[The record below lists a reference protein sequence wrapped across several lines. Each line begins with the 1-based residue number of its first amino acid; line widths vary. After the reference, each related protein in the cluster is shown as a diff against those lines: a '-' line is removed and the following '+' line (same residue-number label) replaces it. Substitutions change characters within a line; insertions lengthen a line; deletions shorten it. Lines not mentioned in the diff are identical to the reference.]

1 MEFIHIADVHLGV
14 NDGWRQETD
23 GLYKGTTLAFCQV
36 IERCRQEHID
46 ILFVAG
52 DLFHRPPS
60 IRDLRF
66 VIDRFN
72 RLTQTLVVLIAG
84 NHDHIEAG
92 SAWLQVSLPKHVVF
106 FAEEKI
112 AMCELDKWRLRI
124 YGSSFLQETDERR
137 LPGSRLR
144 LQQGFHHI
152 LVGHGG
158 DSEHHPF
165 LREDLHKFTYVAL
178 GHLHQMKQLTP
189 TAFYAGS
196 PAAVYKSEDWQ
207 HGYIRGSLD
216 IDSGQLQAA
225 FVPLS
230 VEREQPEQV
239 PQPESMSQPEPMSQ
253 PERTMCSEQM
263 PQPTMSA
270 LEEEFRRLCAELPIG
285 RRTAVLEL
293 GLTALQRAGE
303 EENDAD

>member
-14 NDGWRQETD
+14 NETWRQEAVAINE
-23 GLYKGTTLAFCQV
+23 GTTRAFMQV

-72 RLTQTLVVLIAG
+72 RLSETLVVLIAG

-92 SAWLQVSLPKHVVF
+92 SAWLQVTFPKHVIF
-106 FAEEKI
+106 FASEKV
-112 AMCELDKWRLRI
+112 AMCELSKWRLRI
-124 YGSSFLQETDERR
+124 YGSSFLQEIDDRR

-144 LQQGFHHI
+144 LQEGFHHI

-165 LREDLHKFTYVAL
+165 VRDDLQKFTYVAL

-196 PAAVYKSEDWQ
+196 PAAVYETEDWQ

-216 IDSGQLQAA
+216 IDSGRLEAV
-225 FVPLS
+225 FHPLS
-230 VEREQPEQV
+230 AVPEAEEEPVEAVKTKVEAEVVNRQPAL
-239 PQPESMSQPEPMSQ
+239 
-253 PERTMCSEQM
+253 TL
-263 PQPTMSA
+263 

-293 GLTALQRAGE
+293 GLTALRRAE
-303 EENDAD
+303 EEDEDAD